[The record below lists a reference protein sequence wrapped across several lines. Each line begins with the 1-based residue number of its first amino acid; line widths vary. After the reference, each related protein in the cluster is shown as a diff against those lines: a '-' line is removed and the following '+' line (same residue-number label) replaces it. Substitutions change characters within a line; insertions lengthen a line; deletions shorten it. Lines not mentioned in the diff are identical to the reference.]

1 MEVGIKFNWTSIAVR
16 NICISRG
23 ISSGRL
29 KQKSHSSRMMD
40 SAIVCKTSQRGDNSK
55 FHKKNSGLSSA
66 YLGCKMF

>member
-40 SAIVCKTSQRGDNSK
+40 SAIVCKTSQRGD
-55 FHKKNSGLSSA
+55 
-66 YLGCKMF
+66 